1 MICHFTAFHSILF
14 HIFIS
19 NTDVYRWPMRDGR
32 ASPPT
37 ARQLF
42 VRWLQTLFTGV
53 GGLPKMLPLTYS
65 QRRSRA
71 GSVSS
76 QISQKTRSSDWS
88 RVVSRL
94 LKCGDNTS
102 GRTNCLEECASLWAF
117 LLNFMNISA
126 FFSFSPLFTASIR
139 KRKHT
144 VSASCRKCRFNG
156 PSRVPEDG
164 VNAMAGGVT
173 RERCQ

>member
-1 MICHFTAFHSILF
+1 MLNTQWFTHCNSAALFFFFQAPLSFFDLSFHSISQHYF

-71 GSVSS
+71 GSVCR

-94 LKCGDNTS
+94 LKSGDNTS

-117 LLNFMNISA
+117 LLNFSTSQL
-126 FFSFSPLFTASIR
+126 FFF
-139 KRKHT
+139 
-144 VSASCRKCRFNG
+144 
-156 PSRVPEDG
+156 
-164 VNAMAGGVT
+164 
-173 RERCQ
+173 